1 LLCIFVPPNRPTI
14 TKAAF
19 REGLSKVF
27 IAARKAVAVSVDM
40 PEEEGDD
47 VDKEPMTNVAER
59 IASAVAKALLN
70 VLSVPLFAET
80 RSNAVSTST
89 NTKGLLTSSS
99 TSLPQHVDANGYT
112 SELVRLLQKKDSY
125 KAMASH
131 AGTAI
136 KLSIFTKAQDDPDS
150 SSSTME
156 PSVTN
161 KRRNSLFND
170 HDEILYN
177 RLGETKVQHD
187 SLLSQMD
194 HAEARHHQER
204 QAAEV
209 ELQSCHDRRETIAL
223 QKADLLRQIQ
233 LLQEEET
240 ALDEKQVNIE
250 KTIGDISTQFQA
262 TKEHIEKQL
271 EGPKKVMKLARACR
285 GLEDIMLSFQK
296 LVMDSSS
303 WKVTANGTS
312 GNISTN
318 DANQSVGE
326 FLAVMQNYFQLEAQC
341 IDALKTRSAS
351 MSINLRNIVRCIR
364 FPWVLF
370 CFVIHD
376 SLSLFTVNLTFFNF
390 SPMIFC

>member
-1 LLCIFVPPNRPTI
+1 
-14 TKAAF
+14 
-19 REGLSKVF
+19 
-27 IAARKAVAVSVDM
+27 VAVSVDM

-136 KLSIFTKAQDDPDS
+136 KLSIFTKARDDPDS

-194 HAEARHHQER
+194 
-204 QAAEV
+204 
-209 ELQSCHDRRETIAL
+209 
-223 QKADLLRQIQ
+223 
-233 LLQEEET
+233 
-240 ALDEKQVNIE
+240 
-250 KTIGDISTQFQA
+250 
-262 TKEHIEKQL
+262 
-271 EGPKKVMKLARACR
+271 
-285 GLEDIMLSFQK
+285 LS
-296 LVMDSSS
+296 
-303 WKVTANGTS
+303 
-312 GNISTN
+312 
-318 DANQSVGE
+318 
-326 FLAVMQNYFQLEAQC
+326 
-341 IDALKTRSAS
+341 
-351 MSINLRNIVRCIR
+351 
-364 FPWVLF
+364 
-370 CFVIHD
+370 
-376 SLSLFTVNLTFFNF
+376 
-390 SPMIFC
+390 